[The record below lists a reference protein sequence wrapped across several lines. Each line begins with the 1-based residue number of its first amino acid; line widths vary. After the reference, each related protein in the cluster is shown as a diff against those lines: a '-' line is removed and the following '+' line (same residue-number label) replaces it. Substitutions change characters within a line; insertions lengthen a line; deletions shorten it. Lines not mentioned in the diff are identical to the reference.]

1 MARFTYLDFI
11 KALGDDN
18 IKNIIGEIDTDFLNS
33 GTVESLYYSFPLI
46 ERMVLEI
53 YKLVPAA
60 DVEHYEQGI
69 MKTLLSIIQN
79 NKVEV
84 LPEQTIQILNKY
96 YGDDGLRNQLL
107 HPNKDI
113 IDINVSFDE
122 INYIIM
128 QLMSILKRLLK
139 ENINYQ
145 FKDIESL

>member
-1 MARFTYLDFI
+1 MARFTYLDFV
-11 KALGDDN
+11 KALQDDN
-18 IKNIIGEIDTDFLNS
+18 TKNIIGEIDTDFLNF

-53 YKLVPAA
+53 YKLVPDA

-79 NKVEV
+79 NKAEV

-96 YGDDGLRNQLL
+96 YVDDGLRNQLL
-107 HPNKDI
+107 HPNNDI
-113 IDINVSFDE
+113 IDIKVSFDE

-128 QLMSILKRLLK
+128 QLMFILKRLLK
-139 ENINYQ
+139 ENINYE

>member
-1 MARFTYLDFI
+1 MPD
-11 KALGDDN
+11 
-18 IKNIIGEIDTDFLNS
+18 
-33 GTVESLYYSFPLI
+33 
-46 ERMVLEI
+46 
-53 YKLVPAA
+53 A

-79 NKVEV
+79 NKTEV

-96 YGDDGLRNQLL
+96 YSDDGLRNQLL
-107 HPNKDI
+107 HPNKDV
-113 IDINVSFDE
+113 IDIKVSFDE

-139 ENINYQ
+139 ENINYE

>member
-1 MARFTYLDFI
+1 M
-11 KALGDDN
+11 
-18 IKNIIGEIDTDFLNS
+18 IIGVTGSS
-33 GTVESLYYSFPLI
+33 GAGKSTVCE
-46 ERMVLEI
+46 
-53 YKLVPAA
+53 
-60 DVEHYEQGI
+60 
-69 MKTLLSIIQN
+69 
-79 NKVEV
+79 
-84 LPEQTIQILNKY
+84 ILNKY

-139 ENINYQ
+139 ENINYE

>member
-1 MARFTYLDFI
+1 
-11 KALGDDN
+11 
-18 IKNIIGEIDTDFLNS
+18 
-33 GTVESLYYSFPLI
+33 
-46 ERMVLEI
+46 
-53 YKLVPAA
+53 
-60 DVEHYEQGI
+60 

-79 NKVEV
+79 NKAEV

-139 ENINYQ
+139 ENINYE
-145 FKDIESL
+145 FKDIELL